1 MAAGYQQ
8 RLCHLNITN
17 RCVPIEQNILD
28 DFFEKSLDNWY
39 TSFYII
45 LNPYQTD
52 RKYMNLGKRRT
63 T

>member
-1 MAAGYQQ
+1 MDVMGLKPDGYLLKSMSSDAFVQS
-8 RLCHLNITN
+8 I
-17 RCVPIEQNILD
+17 D